1 MNPHRHRHV
10 FRNVL
15 KRAKQSRNAFP
26 FENPVDLQ
34 TFPTYIDVVSTP
46 IDLSTMSSRVE
57 NGTYDY
63 SISKFLHDVSLI
75 RENCEAFCKDKY
87 PDLIPMAQELEREIQ
102 RFLNQAKQDENL
114 EDVEAYMNKTH
125 AVSSS
130 RFLIAETR
138 RKKVVLEEEDEEEEE
153 DGKDVFNIVVRLHNS
168 SKDFV
173 IDYDR
178 YRTGYEKKFVKESA
192 FHTYVGGMDGAKIVK
207 YQRGKFKDG
216 TMQGS
221 NDVLSNGT
229 LPWKAVKVQWV
240 QQQQQ
245 SNVGRNNKKNGE
257 NGKLDAVNHW
267 DIIDGKHYKKWG
279 R

>member
-46 IDLSTMSSRVE
+46 MDLSTMSSRVE

-75 RENCEAFCKDKY
+75 RTNCEAFCKDTY
-87 PDLIPMAQELEREIQ
+87 PALIPMAQELEREIQ
-102 RFLNQAKQDENL
+102 NLLNSAKQDENL
-114 EDVEAYMNKTH
+114 EDVEAYMNKIR

-138 RKKVVLEEEDEEEEE
+138 RKKVVVLEEEGKEEEDKEEE

-216 TMQGS
+216 TMRGS
-221 NDVLSNGT
+221 NDVLPNGT

-245 SNVGRNNKKNGE
+245 TKWMK
-257 NGKLDAVNHW
+257 
-267 DIIDGKHYKKWG
+267 IIFK
-279 R
+279 